1 MATLTVNGVPC
12 GAPSSLTTPLTGLPW
27 ADVTLGAQSVPWG
40 VGDQVQLRVEQGP
53 TYNMSVERLG
63 PSGGFLRVRLIGG
76 TGGLSQYVEAKFYRS
91 ATPTQVLF
99 ELLSDCGETPGELE
113 LPSSPLPSWTRPAGP
128 AHEALRALL
137 MRWPDRTW
145 RMTPEGRLDVKVP
158 AWPPHDRELAVES
171 EDPAAGTFTCQFSP
185 ALTAGQS
192 VMLRREGRGTS
203 KRATRVTHQVSGTYS
218 YPRNQVQLRT
228 IVGTGDGRDT
238 GVSALEA
245 TVQRAVRWV
254 DYLALYDCEVL
265 RDHGDHTLDL
275 RPSNPMLPEMTRVR
289 LVQPFPGAKLKLKA
303 GGTVL
308 LSFQSGDPAR
318 PVALHHGLCELE
330 RLEISTTQGQQLLI
344 DDDRGEKSPDN
355 ANYQRPSITLRDARG
370 QVITMDAVSGNVN
383 ITANATVNIIA
394 PVVNVDGGRVNLAG
408 GGPPVARVGDQVDP
422 VTHLIISGS
431 PKVGSG

>member
-1 MATLTVNGVPC
+1 MATLTVNSVPC
-12 GAPSSLTTPLTGLPW
+12 GAPSSITTPLQGLPW
-27 ADVTLGAQSVPWG
+27 ADVTLGAQSVPWS
-40 VGDQVQLRVEQGP
+40 VGDQVQLQVEDGP
-53 TYNMSVERLG
+53 TYNMTVERVG
-63 PSGGFLRVRLIGG
+63 SSGGFTRARLIGG
-76 TGGLSQYVEAKFYRS
+76 TGGLSTEVQSRFYHGV
-91 ATPTQVLF
+91 TPSQVLR
-99 ELLSDCGETPGELE
+99 ELLGDCGETTGEIE
-113 LPSSPLPSWTRPAGP
+113 LPTAPLPIWVRPAGP

-137 MRWPDRTW
+137 MRYPGYTW
-145 RMTPEGRLDVKVP
+145 RMNPLGQVNVSPERWVGYEPVVSI
-158 AWPPHDRELAVES
+158 ES
-171 EDPAAGTFTCQFSP
+171 EDPAAASFTVQFSP
-185 ALTAGQS
+185 SLRAGQS
-192 VMLRREGRGTS
+192 VTMTREGETFS
-203 KRATRVTHQVSGTYS
+203 KRATRVTHQISETYAF
-218 YPRNQVQLRT
+218 PRNQIRLRT
-228 IVGTGDGRDT
+228 IIGTGDGKDS
-238 GVSALEA
+238 GVSGLEA

-254 DYLALYDCEVL
+254 DYLSLYDCEVL

-303 GGTVL
+303 GGIVL

-330 RLEISTTQGQQLLI
+330 RLEISTTQGQQFVI

-355 ANYQRPSITLRDARG
+355 ANYRRPSITLRDARG

-383 ITANATVNIIA
+383 ITANATVNIVA
-394 PVVNVDGGRVNLAG
+394 PVVNVDGARVNLAG